1 VSRRRRVERHRRIA
15 PRLTSGERRIA
26 SGNALPPVLKFALRV
41 IAEQENRSLSWVI
54 EEILLM
60 WARDDKRLHALL
72 GGHAVD
78 YVPRKSPEPDD
89 AADTLSVQEAI
100 KLVAKKVGR
109 AA

>member
-1 VSRRRRVERHRRIA
+1 MRPRHRRIA

-26 SGNALPPVLKFALRV
+26 SGNALPPMLKFALRV

-54 EEILLM
+54 ETILLD
-60 WARDDKRLHALL
+60 WARGDQRLHTML
-72 GGHAVD
+72 GGHAID
-78 YVPRKSPEPDD
+78 YVERKTPEPD
-89 AADTLSVQEAI
+89 AETLSVQQAI